1 MQKALFYDKIILVNK
16 IYEKNEVM
24 SMGNN
29 KVKFRNAVGGYNKLD
44 VNSYIEMLSERYYEK
59 DVEYQ
64 KTISDLKKRI
74 AELERAEEEKNA
86 EIIKAGEL
94 VRKLEESERLIL
106 SLNGAIE
113 DMGAKNEE
121 LIKENAELQIRLT
134 EAETVDSVSDE
145 VIEKSSKYDQVSE
158 QIGSM
163 LISAEARA
171 ESIVA
176 EAELKAKVS
185 ANKMIDD
192 TFERL
197 KSAKD
202 RHLNDIVT
210 KSVLMT
216 ETLRALSLEAKSFC
230 DDEDRAIERDKN
242 EIKEYLEYTKK
253 IIEEN

>member
-1 MQKALFYDKIILVNK
+1 MV
-16 IYEKNEVM
+16 
-24 SMGNN
+24 NN

-74 AELERAEEEKNA
+74 AELESAEEEKNA
-86 EIIKAGEL
+86 EILRAEEL
-94 VRKLEESERLIL
+94 ARKLDESERLIL

-113 DMGAKNEE
+113 DMGIKNEE
-121 LIKENAELQIRLT
+121 LIKANAELETRLS
-134 EAETVDSVSDE
+134 EAETTDSVSDE

-176 EAELKAKVS
+176 EAELKARVS
-185 ANKMIDD
+185 VSKMIDD
-192 TFERL
+192 TFDRL
-197 KSAKD
+197 KNAKD
-202 RHLNDIVT
+202 KHLNGIVT

-216 ETLRALSLEAKSFC
+216 ETLRALSLDAKSFC
-230 DDEDRAIERDKN
+230 DEADRAIERDKN

-253 IIEEN
+253 VIEEN